1 MDAGGTYNNNYNYI
15 YYNIYNYKISIQT
28 IPLFGGCLMGRWDV
42 GTWDVP
48 LSKISPNYLELSE
61 ILLIFAPVNII
72 ITLMSKETITK
83 LIADYFKTQPV
94 LKAWLFGSFSRGEE
108 TDTSDIDILI
118 VLDDNQHVG
127 LKFFGMYEDL
137 KELLGRNVDLVTDRS
152 LAPFARESVDRDKIL
167 IYERAA

>member
-1 MDAGGTYNNNYNYI
+1 
-15 YYNIYNYKISIQT
+15 
-28 IPLFGGCLMGRWDV
+28 MGRWDV

-108 TDTSDIDILI
+108 TDASDIDILI